1 MKTNIVTVLQTAA
14 KSTTI
19 GSYIVVD
26 LTTGTKI
33 DGLTVHHEKD
43 HDYLIFEGTNE
54 PQNTTWQ
61 TKFATVQYK
70 IDTNPASKT
79 KKDGIHLKINS
90 ILRSKISQLYD
101 DLALLYDK
109 SNADE
114 SVWGVLN
121 SYSDLLKASKDKILN
136 FQQQV
141 GLVGELTVLLDLMDN
156 GHGAK
161 ALDYWKGPEG
171 GLHDFVNDNV
181 WELEVKTSTYPSPVV
196 KVHPIEQLEPIGLPF
211 HLVVVKLKT
220 DPTKG
225 TTLPD
230 WIKNVK
236 GKLTTVKDK
245 NRLDDLLLEVGY
257 SDVDA
262 SKYKFA
268 FIHEESIRYKIDAT
282 TETLCPLNIKAGVL
296 YDDIRWTLQ
305 SSDYTMVACDPK
317 FWKNPV

>member
-43 HDYLIFEGTNE
+43 NDYLIFEGTNE

-121 SYSDLLKASKDKILN
+121 TYSDLLKASKDKILN
-136 FQQQV
+136 FH
-141 GLVGELTVLLDLMDN
+141 N
-156 GHGAK
+156 KSA
-161 ALDYWKGPEG
+161 W
-171 GLHDFVNDNV
+171 
-181 WELEVKTSTYPSPVV
+181 LE
-196 KVHPIEQLEPIGLPF
+196 
-211 HLVVVKLKT
+211 
-220 DPTKG
+220 
-225 TTLPD
+225 
-230 WIKNVK
+230 N
-236 GKLTTVKDK
+236 
-245 NRLDDLLLEVGY
+245 
-257 SDVDA
+257 
-262 SKYKFA
+262 
-268 FIHEESIRYKIDAT
+268 
-282 TETLCPLNIKAGVL
+282 
-296 YDDIRWTLQ
+296 
-305 SSDYTMVACDPK
+305 
-317 FWKNPV
+317 